1 MRLETFSYLPPMSTQ
16 QVAKQVQYL
25 LTQGLVPAIE
35 YVREPKPT
43 DHYWSM
49 WKLPLFDARAAE
61 DVLAEIE
68 ACRAAHPDCYI
79 KLIGYD
85 RGRQSQAVSFVAH
98 QPG

>member
-1 MRLETFSYLPPMSTQ
+1 VKAETFSYLPQMDRL
-16 QVAKQVQYL
+16 QVAKQIQYL
-25 LTQGLVPAIE
+25 LTEGLIPAIE
-35 YVREPKPT
+35 YVREPNPS

-68 ACRAAHPDCYI
+68 ACKTAHPDCFI

-85 RGRQSQAVSFVAH
+85 RRRQTQPVSFVVH
-98 QPG
+98 QP